1 MRKPPLSPPKP
12 VRRAPRPLA
21 ERRPRR
27 AQISAEQLAS
37 LSHEFRTPL
46 NGVLGMSRLLEG
58 TRLTAEQRAYATAIR
73 DSGEHLLTLVN
84 DVLDFSKLGAG
95 KVDLHLTD
103 VAIEDL
109 LRGVSELLSP
119 RAREKGIEIAW
130 AVPADLGAVRADGG
144 RLRQV
149 LLNFAGNAVKFTE
162 AGGVM
167 LGVEPAGAGRLRFT
181 VADTGPGVSPDQRQ
195 RIFEAF
201 AQADP
206 AHAHMGGAGLGLAI
220 ARRLAIAMDGDVG
233 VEDRTGGGA
242 RFWFEAPFRK
252 AGEEALA
259 TSLGGRKVGVVSPNP
274 IVREAAARQIEAC
287 GGKPVVAASLDDIL
301 AKTQFGD
308 VILADHALVSGS
320 RLLRRPPERRTII
333 LLSPED
339 RALIGR
345 YRRSGFTG
353 YLIKP
358 LRRASLAE
366 RVLIAAGADQDAASA
381 AEDDRIAAAA
391 APGKRVLL
399 VEDNPIN
406 ALLARALLTREG
418 CAIDHASCG
427 DEALAAIKVGAYD
440 LILMDM
446 RMPGMNGVETA
457 RELRAMG
464 IETPI
469 VALTANAFED
479 DRHACLAA
487 GMNDFL
493 VKPMSPDALRATL
506 TRWTGSGWTETMR
519 RAKVG

>member
-1 MRKPPLSPPKP
+1 M
-12 VRRAPRPLA
+12 A

-46 NGVLGMSRLLEG
+46 NGVLGMSRLLES
-58 TRLTAEQRAYATAIR
+58 TRLTAEQRAYAGAIR
-73 DSGEHLLTLVN
+73 ESGEHLLTLVN
-84 DVLDFSKLGAG
+84 DVLDFAKLGAG
-95 KVDLHLTD
+95 KVELHPGEVD
-103 VAIEDL
+103 VGDL
-109 LRGVSELLSP
+109 LRGVCELLSP
-119 RAREKGIEIAW
+119 RAREKGVEIAW
-130 AVPADLGAVRADGG
+130 AAPKELGAIRADEG
-144 RLRQV
+144 RLRQI

-162 AGGVM
+162 TGGILVSV
-167 LGVEPAGAGRLRFT
+167 VEPERGRLKFT
-181 VADTGPGVSPDQRQ
+181 VDDTGPGVSAAQRE

-206 AHAHMGGAGLGLAI
+206 AHAHLGGAGLGLAI
-220 ARRLAIAMDGDVG
+220 ARRLALAMDGEVG
-233 VEDRTGGGA
+233 VEPRAEGGA
-242 RFWFEAPFRK
+242 RFWFEAAFRTLPGSVP
-252 AGEEALA
+252 APAL
-259 TSLGGRKVGVVSPNP
+259 TGRKVGLVSPNP
-274 IVREAAARQIEAC
+274 IVREAASRQIEAC
-287 GGKPVVAASLDDIL
+287 GGTAVVAADLGALMAD
-301 AKTQFGD
+301 TRFGD
-308 VILADHALVSGS
+308 VVLVDHALATGS
-320 RLLRRPPERRTII
+320 RLIRRPPERRAII
-333 LLSPED
+333 LLAPEE

-345 YRRSGFTG
+345 YRRSGFAG

-366 RVLIAAGADQDAASA
+366 RVLIAAGAEQAPAAGV
-381 AEDDRIAAAA
+381 EDERIAAAA

-418 CAIDHASCG
+418 CEVDHAVSG
-427 DEALAAIKVGAYD
+427 DEAIAAVKVGDYD

-446 RMPGMNGVETA
+446 RMPGLSGVEAA
-457 RELRAMG
+457 RALRKLG
-464 IETPI
+464 VDTPI

-493 VKPMSPDALRATL
+493 VKPMSPDALRAML
-506 TRWTGSGWTETMR
+506 SRWTGAGWTETAR